1 MAAPQFKAVL
11 IATQMRSESGLTF
24 RSKQSAVCPADPL
37 GRRGCCEPAGKT
49 CYLPRFHIMHHPQCF
64 RSKIDAHVAKTL
76 ESKATLVQ
84 ISSAWNSREGA
95 PLGGINTSSWKSRR
109 RRSTAQ
115 PQSCQPRKSRVTRWP
130 RPSSWTG
137 ASADK
142 QWRFAPIPI
151 SASIPD
157 FRVHLSDTP
166 TSQQVEGWPRISGC
180 RRQDQCGCPVLA
192 FFCKGG
198 NNGRLVRRFGD
209 DNS

>member
-1 MAAPQFKAVL
+1 
-11 IATQMRSESGLTF
+11 
-24 RSKQSAVCPADPL
+24 
-37 GRRGCCEPAGKT
+37 
-49 CYLPRFHIMHHPQCF
+49 
-64 RSKIDAHVAKTL
+64 
-76 ESKATLVQ
+76 
-84 ISSAWNSREGA
+84 
-95 PLGGINTSSWKSRR
+95 
-109 RRSTAQ
+109 
-115 PQSCQPRKSRVTRWP
+115 VTRWP